1 MGLIMKKRRSLL
13 LLFGIMVTMTFLSVY
28 TPRAEN
34 EKATSPQSFEKRAD
48 VITIDAL
55 KRFGRLERPEV
66 EFFHDQHTGALEK
79 LGKDCQTCHL
89 SENNHLSYNFK
100 RLKDTSRKEVMEI
113 YHGECMVCHKDM
125 YAEGEKTGP
134 IEICGDCHL
143 KKPRSTSIR
152 NPMGL
157 DKSLHF
163 RHSKAFE
170 NKCEQCHHEYNEKT
184 EKLFYAKGKEG
195 SCRYCHK
202 AETEENRISLELAS
216 HQSCIDCHRERLLKK
231 EIAGPIDCSGC
242 HEPDQQQKIKK
253 AKDVPR
259 LDRNQPDAVLIQAM
273 GQGQD
278 KKKPVA
284 EMNPVPFDHQAH
296 EGYKDTCLVCHH
308 EDLNSCNSCH
318 NLAGSTEGGDIKLEE
333 AMHGLGN
340 EQSCLGCHEIEQRQ
354 KECSGCH
361 ASMDKGLQ
369 KETASCL
376 RCHTEPLS
384 GNSGNSNKPALTA
397 GNLLNSRRAVTGTYS
412 SADIPEKVII
422 EALTQEYG
430 AVELPHRKIVQTL
443 VKNIQDSKLANYFHR
458 DKGTICQ
465 GCHHNSPMSK
475 TPPSCVSCHSKP
487 FDEKNPFRPGLKAA
501 YHLQCMGC
509 HDEMGI
515 EQPKSTECTDCHEA
529 VGKSELY
536 ES

>member
-1 MGLIMKKRRSLL
+1 MKKRRSLL
-13 LLFGIMVTMTFLSVY
+13 LLFVIMVTITLVSIY
-28 TPRAEN
+28 TTRAEN
-34 EKATSPQSFEKRAD
+34 EKAPSSQFIEKRAD
-48 VITIDAL
+48 VITIGSL
-55 KRFGRLERPEV
+55 RRFGGLERPEV
-66 EFFHDQHTGALEK
+66 DFFHDQHTDALEK
-79 LGKDCQTCHL
+79 KGKDCQTCHL
-89 SENNHLSYNFK
+89 SENDHLSYTFK
-100 RLKDTSRKEVMEI
+100 RLKDAGRKEVMEL
-113 YHGECMVCHKDM
+113 YHGECMVCHKEM

-134 IEICGDCHL
+134 IEVCGECHQ
-143 KKPRSTSIR
+143 KKPKATSIR

-163 RHSKAFE
+163 RHSEALE
-170 NKCEQCHHEYNEKT
+170 NECEQCHHEYDEKSK
-184 EKLFYAKGKEG
+184 KLFYAKGKEG

-202 AETEENRISLELAS
+202 AETEDNRISTELAS
-216 HQSCIDCHRERLLKK
+216 HQSCVDCHRERLLKK
-231 EIAGPIDCSGC
+231 ETAGPIHCNGC
-242 HEPDQQQKIKK
+242 HEPDKQQLIKRV
-253 AKDVPR
+253 KDVPR
-259 LDRNQPDAVLIQAM
+259 VERNQPDVVLIRAEMLGQAK
-273 GQGQD
+273 Q
-278 KKKPVA
+278 KLVA

-318 NLAGSTEGGDIKLEE
+318 SLAGSKEGSDIRLEE
-333 AMHGLGN
+333 AMHQLGN

-361 ASMDKGLQ
+361 ASMEKGLQ

-376 RCHTEPLS
+376 KCHTESLTGS
-384 GNSGNSNKPALTA
+384 HGDSQKPELIAR
-397 GNLLNSRRAVTGTYS
+397 NQLNSRKAVTDTYNV
-412 SADIPEKVII
+412 ADIPEKVII
-422 EALTQEYG
+422 EGLAHQYG

-465 GCHHNSPMSK
+465 GCHHNSPISK
-475 TPPSCVSCHSKP
+475 KPPRCVSCHGKP
-487 FDEKNPFRPGLKAA
+487 FDAKNLSRPGLRAA

-515 EQPKSTECTDCHEA
+515 EQPKSTECADCHEE